1 MLQGKGSCIY
11 GWFVGAALVMML
23 VSGGDGVAQEKG
35 RTNTEAARVNGAVIS
50 RDELDAAL
58 KRVENQM
65 AAMGHP
71 ASAEQMSE
79 VRTRVLDSLIDRELL
94 YQDSRKQGIKMDQ
107 SEIDEQMKALQ
118 ARFPSEQEYQAAL
131 KKLNLN
137 EQDLRTQFEREISI
151 ERLVDQQVSS
161 KITVPDS
168 EVKAFY
174 DANPELFKT
183 PEMVRAGH
191 ILVKVEPTATDADK
205 AKARRKIEQI
215 STRIKKG
222 EDFAAVAKETS
233 DCPSGARG
241 GDLDFFQRGQMVGP
255 FDAAAFALK
264 KGEMSGVVE
273 TQFGFHLIQVTDK
286 KPSSVVSLEESKE
299 KIGQHLKQE
308 KTNQEVSRYVSK
320 LRSGADI
327 QVSAH

>member
-35 RTNTEAARVNGAVIS
+35 RTNKEAARVNGAVIS
-50 RDELDAAL
+50 QDELDAAL

-71 ASAEQMSE
+71 ASAGQMSE
-79 VRTRVLDSLIDRELL
+79 VRTRVLDSLIDQELL
-94 YQDSRKQGIKMDQ
+94 YQDSRKQGIKIDQ

-168 EVKAFY
+168 EIKAFY
-174 DANPELFKT
+174 DANPELFKA
-183 PEMVRAGH
+183 PEMVRARH

-222 EDFAAVAKETS
+222 EDF
-233 DCPSGARG
+233 GRG
-241 GDLDFFQRGQMVGP
+241 GQGNLRLSQRRSRRGFGLFPTGPDGGSLRCSRLCPQEGGDEWGGGNPVRFPPDPGDGQETV
-255 FDAAAFALK
+255 LR
-264 KGEMSGVVE
+264 GVPGRK
-273 TQFGFHLIQVTDK
+273 QG
-286 KPSSVVSLEESKE
+286 

-320 LRSGADI
+320 LRAGADI
-327 QVSAH
+327 QMFAQ